1 MSRFVELL
9 RSRKMTMI
17 VSLPHNEPEL
27 AQAALEAGA
36 DVLKMHINVVHHAS
50 GTHFGSLAEEGDG
63 LKKILALAGK
73 RGCPCGIVPG
83 AAPVIR
89 EPEIRELAAL
99 GFDFISAYGHHLA
112 PGVLG
117 LSEVA
122 RMVAP
127 DYTYSQ
133 SEMAALGELP
143 VDVVE
148 ASVIPPDGYGLPLSV
163 RDLLGYRKIVEWT
176 GKPVVVPTQRAIQP
190 EDIAAL
196 AEVGVKAIMI
206 GAVVTGE
213 TAGAVAGATRR
224 FRRAV
229 DALNC

>member
-9 RSRKMTMI
+9 RTRRMTLL
-17 VSLPHNEPEL
+17 VSLPQNEPEL

-36 DVLKMHINVVHHAS
+36 DALKVHINVAHRAS
-50 GTHFGSLAEEGDG
+50 GTYFGSLAEEGDN
-63 LKKILALAGK
+63 LRRILALAGQ
-73 RGCPCGIVPG
+73 RPCGIVPG
-83 AAPVIR
+83 AAPVIQ

-117 LSEVA
+117 LPGVA
-122 RMVAP
+122 KMVAP

-133 SEMAALGELP
+133 GEIAALRDLP

-148 ASVIPPDGYGLPLSV
+148 ASVIPPEGYGMPLSV

-176 GKPVVVPTQRAIQP
+176 GKPVVVPTQRVVRP
-190 EDIAAL
+190 EDLAAL
-196 AEVGVKAIMI
+196 VEAGVKGIMI
-206 GAVVTGE
+206 GAIVTGK
-213 TAGAVAGATRR
+213 TAGTVAEATRR
-224 FRRAV
+224 FRRAI
-229 DALNC
+229 DALPR